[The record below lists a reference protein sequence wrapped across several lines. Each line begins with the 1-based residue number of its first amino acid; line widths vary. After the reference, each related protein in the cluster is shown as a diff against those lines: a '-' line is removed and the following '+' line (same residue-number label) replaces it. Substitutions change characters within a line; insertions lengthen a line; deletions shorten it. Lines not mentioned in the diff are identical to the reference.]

1 VLLNPGSGIAFVQQR
16 RPPQA
21 VSVEIDSEDLAMTE
35 YQKIAIGLLGLS
47 HPEIYLLAH
56 RAAQE
61 RSEEPTDA
69 PAPETPT
76 QRSGDH
82 LGRAGRPGGRTK
94 GADVLVRG
102 IKFAFASLLTGS
114 RVIPLGDN
122 SRLTKE
128 LGAYGARL
136 HHCD

>member
-1 VLLNPGSGIAFVQQR
+1 MS
-16 RPPQA
+16 
-21 VSVEIDSEDLAMTE
+21 E

-61 RSEEPTDA
+61 RSEEATEASD
-69 PAPETPT
+69 T
-76 QRSGDH
+76 SSHD
-82 LGRAGRPGGRTK
+82 GRVSLPDGHTK

-102 IKFAFASLLTGS
+102 IKFAFAALLTGS
-114 RVIPLGDN
+114 RIVPLGDN

-136 HHCD
+136 GRCA